1 MAKPKDD
8 PERLRRHSVLERK
21 RQQIRVYCRKNP
33 GKPWR
38 DAARFFTD

>member
-1 MAKPKDD
+1 MAKSKDLK
-8 PERLRRHSVLERK
+8 RLRRYGVLERK

-33 GKPWR
+33 GKPQR